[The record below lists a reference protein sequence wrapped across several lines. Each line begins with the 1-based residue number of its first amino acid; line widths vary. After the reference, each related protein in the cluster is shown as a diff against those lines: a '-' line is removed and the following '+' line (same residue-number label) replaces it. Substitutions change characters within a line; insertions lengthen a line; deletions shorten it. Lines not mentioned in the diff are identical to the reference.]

1 MIFRIFDRFSY
12 SDAEINVRCSNAN
25 LSHNTNM
32 LVMNF
37 ETDELARDTE
47 EILKRNN
54 FKTKHSNC
62 EISILNI
69 SDYDMTIIN

>member
-12 SDAEINVRCSNAN
+12 NDAEINVRCSNAN
-25 LSHNTNM
+25 LSHGSNI

-54 FKTKHSNC
+54 FKTKHNESQ
-62 EISILNI
+62 ITILNI
-69 SDYDMTIIN
+69 SDYELSFI